1 MKIPSRR
8 TLTIVMVVVLVMAA
22 GVVSWWWKRM
32 PPYEPAP
39 PTKEFA
45 MGKVEPPCPDLH
57 PSWRPAQVIDDV
69 TIEESLGCEPDNPA
83 LVAAVVKGT
92 NNVSPATLMDSG
104 LAMDA
109 VVLENDRDGDGD
121 PDVVHIKLEV
131 AELNGRSP
139 EVNFPVPTYSIAPG
153 IQPGFWT
160 FVPKPHGMAT
170 KDIYSMAASPLLRM
184 PSPTIR
190 VEAGDTVFVTL
201 ENTHYLPHTIHFHG
215 VDHPYFLDN
224 PLHGEHRGND
234 GVPEASHTATLPG
247 ESFTYELTP
256 RQTGTML
263 YHCHEQAPV
272 HVMMGLMGMFVV
284 EENRPDNWVQTIN
297 VGAGQV
303 RHPSAAIKERY
314 ASEYDLLYQEVDR
327 DLGDAIK
334 AANDPRLIGKAT
346 TSGFDITKASSE
358 YFLLNGYSFPYT
370 IRDSL
375 IVVEPNQKVKLRM
388 ANGGDDRNIAIHT
401 HGHKLAITHY
411 DGIEQ
416 NPSAWIT
423 RDVFDLAPAQRLDL
437 VLDTTDDGLHSYGQ
451 GVWMVHDHRE
461 KALTNDGVFPGGSM
475 SLIVYKPY
483 LRENGLPTLH
493 GVDLK
498 PFFTKEFYQRKFPV
512 WASYDKDRMLVEPES
527 IPRSLM
533 GAVAL
538 AFLAGLALGGVGLAG
553 YHLGRTRKIGR

>member
-1 MKIPSRR
+1 MKFPKPSV
-8 TLTIVMVVVLVMAA
+8 LTILIVAILAVGI
-22 GVVSWWWKRM
+22 GVFFWWRM
-32 PPYEPAP
+32 RIPPYDPAP
-39 PTKEFA
+39 PTREFTL
-45 MGKVEPPCPDLH
+45 GEVEPPCPDAH
-57 PSWRPAQVIDDV
+57 PGWRPAQIIDDV
-69 TIEESLGCEPDNPA
+69 AIGESPGCESDNPA
-83 LVAAVVKGT
+83 FVAAVVKGT
-92 NNVSPATLMDSG
+92 NNVSHTTLMESG

-170 KDIYSMAASPLLRM
+170 KDIFSMEASPLLRM
-184 PSPTIR
+184 PSPSIR
-190 VEAGDTVFVTL
+190 VEAGDTVRVTL

-234 GVPEASHTATLPG
+234 GVPETSHAATMPG
-247 ESFTYELTP
+247 KSFTYELTP

-284 EENRPDNWVQTIN
+284 EENRPDNWVQTLN
-297 VGAGQV
+297 LGAGLV
-303 RHPSAAIKERY
+303 RHPAVAIKERF

-327 DLGDAIK
+327 DLGVAVQG
-334 AANDPRLIGKAT
+334 ANDPRLIGKLT

-358 YFLLNGYSFPYT
+358 YFLLNGHSFPYT
-370 IRDSL
+370 LRDSL
-375 IVVEPNQKVKLRM
+375 VIVEPNQKVKLRM
-388 ANGGDDRNIAIHT
+388 ANGGDDRSIAIHT
-401 HGHKLAITHY
+401 HGHKLAISHY

-416 NPSAWIT
+416 NPAAWIT

-437 VLDTTDDGLHSYGQ
+437 VLDTTDNGLSSYGQ
-451 GVWMVHDHRE
+451 GVWMFHDHRE
-461 KALTNDGVFPGGSM
+461 KAITNDGVFPGGNL
-475 SLIVYKPY
+475 SLIVYKQY
-483 LRENGLPTLH
+483 LREQGLPTLH

-498 PFFTKEFYQRKFPV
+498 PFFTKEFYRREYPV
-512 WASYDKDRMLVEPES
+512 WASYDEERMLVEPEGV
-527 IPRSLM
+527 PRSVL
-533 GAVAL
+533 GVLAL
-538 AFLAGLALGGVGLAG
+538 AFLAGLALGGTALAG
-553 YHLGRTRKIGR
+553 YHLGRTKRTAG

>member
-1 MKIPSRR
+1 VKIPSRR
-8 TLTIVMVVVLVMAA
+8 TLTIVMVVVLVIA
-22 GVVSWWWKRM
+22 GGVGSWWWMRM

-45 MGKVEPPCPDLH
+45 MGKVESPCPDSH
-57 PSWRPAQVIDDV
+57 PSWRPSRVIDDV
-69 TIEESLGCEPDNPA
+69 TIDESLDCEPDNPA
-83 LVAAVVKGT
+83 LVAAVTKGT
-92 NNVSPATLMDSG
+92 NNISHTVLMESG

-139 EVNFPVPTYSIAPG
+139 EVDFPVPTYSIAPG

-190 VEAGDTVFVTL
+190 VEAGDTVRVTL
-201 ENTHYLPHTIHFHG
+201 ENAHYLPHTIHFHG

-234 GVPEASHTATLPG
+234 GVPETSHSATLPG

-297 VGAGQV
+297 VGGGQV
-303 RHPSAAIKERY
+303 RHPAVALKERY
-314 ASEYDLLYQEVDR
+314 ASEYDLVYQEVDR

-334 AANDPRLIGKAT
+334 VANDARLIGKAT

-358 YFLLNGYSFPYT
+358 YFLLNGHSFPYT

-375 IVVEPNQKVKLRM
+375 IIVEPNQQVKLRM
-388 ANGGDDRNIAIHT
+388 ANGGDDRSIAIHT

-416 NPSAWIT
+416 NPAAWIT

-451 GVWMVHDHRE
+451 GVWMLHDHRE
-461 KALTNDGVFPGGSM
+461 KAATNDGVFPGGSM
-475 SLIVYKPY
+475 SLIVYKNY

-512 WASYDKDRMLVEPES
+512 WASYDRDRMLVEPES
-527 IPRSLM
+527 VPPSLM
-533 GAVAL
+533 GALSL
-538 AFLAGLALGGVGLAG
+538 AFLAGLALGAIGLAG
-553 YHLGRTRKIGR
+553 YHFGRTSRVGR